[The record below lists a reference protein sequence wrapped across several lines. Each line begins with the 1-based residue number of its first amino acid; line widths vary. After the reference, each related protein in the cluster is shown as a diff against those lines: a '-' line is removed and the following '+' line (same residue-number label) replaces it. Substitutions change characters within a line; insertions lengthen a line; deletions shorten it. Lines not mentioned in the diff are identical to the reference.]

1 MPYLNVQNFKF
12 GVDSRRSELTSSPGT
27 LLQADNGH
35 VNQGGEFEKRK
46 AFVGLDCTV
55 GSVVAGTLPKGTGYC
70 FGIEAGTTTFYT
82 FGSAASGTVG
92 ALPTGVVYVRC
103 QSPQGGAMTGIV
115 SSTVF
120 NSLPFCVA
128 VFTDG
133 TYAFYNGTLVRDF
146 TAGVILANLN
156 TNAKI
161 GTDFSTLFSV
171 NGYMAVDLG
180 TGSVE
185 VFNAPNA
192 QATGYTPSVVLES
205 AAGTLTPNFTSAGTP
220 AVVLGASVAQFEIF
234 AGTAVPGTNQI
245 QSVKV
250 FGLPTTT
257 VSRARS
263 TTTVTLVVGST
274 TGMTTGDLIRVTG
287 FADITFNV
295 ASAAVTIVNGTT
307 LTYTVATSGT
317 VATTPDTAGTVMDL
331 SVGVEILNVAVDWV
345 TDNAHTAQNVAAQI
359 NVFTSSPDYVA
370 TSSGGVVSV
379 FTKSVNAGAFNG
391 LVIQITAN
399 GNVCVGSCIFS
410 VTASGATITTTSDVF
425 QHIIVNGIDIEPAS
439 ATGVITDI
447 PTALVGAAAYIN
459 SKTGTGVLPLSAS
472 NTGILAWSG
481 VATGSSTG
489 LNVLRLA
496 KKITRSDDAPL
507 TVNVTPVSGYGIA
520 TGNDNPLLAS
530 ITPTQ
535 IAAAF
540 ISTNSATQTATTNL
554 ATCTPSG
561 GVPPYK
567 HSWTGSSSGSFNP
580 GGINNPNP
588 KPISINVSNANAA
601 TPTFTATYAG
611 PANSGTV
618 VGQYVDTVT
627 DADGNVV
634 TSNQVTIIF
643 G

>member
-46 AFVGLDCTV
+46 AFIGLDCAV
-55 GSVVAGTLPKGTGYC
+55 GSITAGTLPKGTGYC
-70 FGIEAGTTTFYT
+70 FGAEPGTSTIYT

-92 ALPTGVVYVRC
+92 ALPTGVTYIRC
-103 QSPQGGAMTGIV
+103 QSPQGGAMTGVV

-120 NSLPFCVA
+120 NSLPFCIA
-128 VFTDG
+128 AFTDG
-133 TYAFYNGTLVRDF
+133 TYAFYDGTLVRDF
-146 TAGVILANLN
+146 TAGVILADLN

-161 GTDFSTLFSV
+161 GTDFSTLFPV
-171 NGYMAVDLG
+171 NGYTAVDLG

-250 FGLPTTT
+250 FGLPTTS

-410 VTASGATITTTSDVF
+410 VTASGTTVSTTSDVF
-425 QHIIVNGIDIEPAS
+425 QHIIVNGIDIEPGA

-447 PTALVGAAAYIN
+447 PTALAGAATYIN
-459 SKTGTGVLPLSAS
+459 SKTGTGVLPLTAS

-530 ITPTQ
+530 VSPTQ
-535 IAAAF
+535 IAGAFAALQGQQAIAS
-540 ISTNSATQTATTNL
+540 IST

-567 HSWTGSSSGSFNP
+567 HSWTGTSNGQSVSTVQGNQRTSL
-580 GGINNPNP
+580 IV
-588 KPISINVSNANAA
+588 ISVLNANTA
-601 TPTFTATYAG
+601 TPTFTASASTNQD
-611 PANSGTV
+611 NSV
-618 VGQYVDTVT
+618 VGVFVDTVT

-634 TSNQVTIIF
+634 TSNQLTVILS
-643 G
+643 